1 MSSAAG
7 SVSAPQGKLA
17 SKIRKKEYTTRSL
30 QIESERIRAK
40 GGNDELTAGQAST
53 LARNEQVIDRLKEEV
68 SMSTPERRCRSS
80 RQRRLGT
87 PSGWLRRSAEMSPG
101 ADPAIGRQARTRQR

>member
-1 MSSAAG
+1 MLSC
-7 SVSAPQGKLA
+7 VVPVLQGKLA
-17 SKIRKKEYTTRSL
+17 AKIRKKEYTMRSL

-68 SMSTPERRCRSS
+68 ST
-80 RQRRLGT
+80 
-87 PSGWLRRSAEMSPG
+87 
-101 ADPAIGRQARTRQR
+101 